1 MGESTYRPEPG
12 IATDKEY
19 TEAAEA
25 LKEALD
31 DLDVHVEPLRDTL
44 GRDRWDEVIRVS
56 GIGDYPATKTTVVND
71 ALLSDAPV
79 RVRDL
84 NGESS
89 EMTFYPINQQA

>member
-1 MGESTYRPEPG
+1 MGQRTYRPEPG

-19 TEAAEA
+19 TEAVDA
-25 LKEALD
+25 LKEALEG
-31 DLDVHVEPLRDTL
+31 LDVTVNPRRDEP
-44 GRDRWDEVIRVS
+44 GRDRWDEVIQVD

-84 NGESS
+84 QGESS
-89 EMTFYPINQQA
+89 SMTFYPINQGE